1 MSYTLIKTK
10 IIMKKIIFLF
20 ASLIAFGS
28 AKAQLAAGQG
38 SHSIQLTIP
47 SVALVKV
54 SGGNPSFAFGTP
66 GTAGLNLADVT
77 STGTSLQYTSIA
89 TGTTVRTIYVTA
101 TSTGAALTGGLNLSV
116 LSDPT
121 PAVNGTTSNGNLGV
135 AAAVPS
141 YITKSAAAAVARA
154 NTGIAIVAGD
164 NQKLITGITSGYTGV
179 NAGDGPILT
188 YTASVGGVAGATLP
202 PVVAADYEKIRS
214 GVYSFTVYYTLADN
228 L

>member
-1 MSYTLIKTK
+1 
-10 IIMKKIIFLF
+10 MKKIIFLF
-20 ASLIAFGS
+20 ASMIAFGS

-47 SVALVKV
+47 SIALVKV
-54 SGGNPSFAFGTP
+54 SGGNPQFAFGTP

-77 STGTSLQYTSIA
+77 ATGTSLQYTSIA

-101 TSTGAALTGGLNLSV
+101 ASTGAALTGGLNLSV
-116 LSDPT
+116 TSGAI

-135 AAAVPS
+135 ASTANS

-154 NTGIAIVAGD
+154 NTGVAIVAGD

-179 NAGDGPILT
+179 NAGDGPALT
-188 YTASVGGVAGATLP
+188 YLASVGGVAGATVP

-214 GVYSFTVYYTLADN
+214 GIYSFTVYYTLADN